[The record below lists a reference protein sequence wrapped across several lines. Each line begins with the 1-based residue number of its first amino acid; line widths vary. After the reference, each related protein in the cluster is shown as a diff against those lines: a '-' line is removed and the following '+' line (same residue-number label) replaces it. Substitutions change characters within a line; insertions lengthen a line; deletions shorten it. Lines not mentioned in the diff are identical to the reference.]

1 MAKIIR
7 SDGIREQVFHD
18 TDNGYVIETKQNV
31 DNILA
36 INRQQLDLDKQRT
49 GFVNEMHHVARIP
62 LTVIDDL
69 NKMGVM
75 KGFVIVDDTAFAK
88 WLNGTEIG
96 QACKTYRGQL

>member
-1 MAKIIR
+1 MAKVIR
-7 SDGIREQVFHD
+7 SDGVREQVFHD
-18 TDNGYVIETKQNV
+18 TDSGYVIETTQNI
-31 DNILA
+31 DDILA
-36 INRQQLDLDKQRT
+36 SNKQQLDFDKQRT

-75 KGFVIVDDTAFAK
+75 KGYVIVDDTAFAK
-88 WLNGTEIG
+88 WLNGTDIG

>member
-1 MAKIIR
+1 MSKIIR
-7 SDGIREQVFHD
+7 SDGIREQVFHE
-18 TDNGYVIETKQNV
+18 TDSGYVIETSQNI

-36 INRQQLDLDKQRT
+36 ANKEQLDADKQRT

-69 NKMGVM
+69 NKKGVM
-75 KGFVIVDDTAFAK
+75 KGFVILDDTAFAK

>member
-1 MAKIIR
+1 MSKIIR
-7 SDGIREQVFHD
+7 SDGIREQVFHE
-18 TDNGYVIETKQNV
+18 TDSGYVIETKQ
-31 DNILA
+31 DIDDILA
-36 INRQQLDLDKQRT
+36 LNKQQLDFDKQRT
-49 GFVNEMHHVARIP
+49 GFVKETHHVARIP